1 VLIKLRDYERVFQII
16 SAVVES
22 EEGNPAHACI
32 HYSLFGANILTD
44 HFKIDAKVRCGMAI
58 YHLGDEHQV
67 LCFGE
72 ETPSGV
78 TSTNEG
84 FHCWVEA
91 DGWLIDFMAPEF
103 GALKKTVFTARPRM
117 FQKRVSDMAEHPNDM
132 TRAGEFFLTHSPDIS
147 QEILT
152 PIVDHLGI
160 QDLANLCSQ
169 WFKKTP
175 RKIRTSV
182 ATADQNGKIR
192 PVTLKPVKIISNW

>member
-1 VLIKLRDYERVFQII
+1 
-16 SAVVES
+16 
-22 EEGNPAHACI
+22 
-32 HYSLFGANILTD
+32 
-44 HFKIDAKVRCGMAI
+44 
-58 YHLGDEHQV
+58 
-67 LCFGE
+67 
-72 ETPSGV
+72 
-78 TSTNEG
+78 
-84 FHCWVEA
+84 
-91 DGWLIDFMAPEF
+91 
-103 GALKKTVFTARPRM
+103 M